1 MGLVPK
7 GLSAFAQR
15 FSAIIHRQVTVIL
28 AHVQGQAIYL
38 EFGLVRKGGQFRP
51 AISNPQVERLKL
63 CFGVS
68 QLGRLHPRPAPAQ
81 VRLRRGLDRG
91 LEPVM
96 LGIQLGQLLLKRG
109 ELGGF
114 GQRRMLEDDPPLSIG
129 RRLDWGRAPR
139 LG

>member
-1 MGLVPK
+1 
-7 GLSAFAQR
+7 
-15 FSAIIHRQVTVIL
+15 
-28 AHVQGQAIYL
+28 
-38 EFGLVRKGGQFRP
+38 
-51 AISNPQVERLKL
+51 
-63 CFGVS
+63 
-68 QLGRLHPRPAPAQ
+68 
-81 VRLRRGLDRG
+81 
-91 LEPVM
+91 M